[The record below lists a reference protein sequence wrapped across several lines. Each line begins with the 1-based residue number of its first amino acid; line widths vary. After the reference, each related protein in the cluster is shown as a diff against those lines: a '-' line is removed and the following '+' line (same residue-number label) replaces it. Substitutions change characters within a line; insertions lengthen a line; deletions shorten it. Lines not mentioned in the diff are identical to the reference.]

1 MTTLPPAGY
10 AAGVPRPAIG
20 FSIDVPDHWTVL
32 DLDPDTWDGWLD
44 AFLDQRLAGR
54 SAASRERGPA
64 RAALLDLLRRLHDD
78 EVFMAAI
85 LAADVGGE
93 LVSASATL
101 AWRRVPPADDGIPVE
116 GLREIYLRA
125 PAGPGEDVD
134 ARRVE
139 VVELAA
145 GAGVKVVT
153 RETLAP
159 PGVGGP
165 RPVRLI
171 QYLVP
176 VLDTEWLAVIT
187 ASTGNAA
194 LEPGVEEVADDM
206 AATLRFTPSSGHAG
220 SRSTR
225 VTDR

>member
-1 MTTLPPAGY
+1 MTALPPAGY

-20 FSIDVPDHWTVL
+20 FSLDVPDHWTVL
-32 DLDPDTWDGWLD
+32 DLNPDTWDGWLD

-54 SAASRERGPA
+54 AAAARERRPA
-64 RAALLDLLRRLHDD
+64 RAALRDLLRRLHDE

-85 LAADVGGE
+85 LAADLGAE

-101 AWRRVPPADDGIPVE
+101 AWRRVPPAEGGIPVE

-134 ARRVE
+134 ERRVE
-139 VVELAA
+139 VVDLGA

-153 RETLAP
+153 RETPRL
-159 PGVGGP
+159 PGLPEP
-165 RPVRLI
+165 RPVRLV

-206 AATLRFTPSSGHAG
+206 GATLRFTPPS
-220 SRSTR
+220 
-225 VTDR
+225 

>member
-1 MTTLPPAGY
+1 MTQLPPAGY

-32 DLDPDTWDGWLD
+32 DLNPDTWDGWLD

-54 SAASRERGPA
+54 PDAARERGPA
-64 RAALLDLLRRLHDD
+64 RAALADLLRRLHG
-78 EVFMAAI
+78 EQVFIAAI
-85 LAADVGGE
+85 LAADVRGQ

-101 AWRRVPPADDGIPVE
+101 AWRRVPPGDDGIPVE
-116 GLREIYLRA
+116 GLREVYLRA

-134 ARRVE
+134 RRRVE

-153 RETLAP
+153 SETPELPGLAE
-159 PGVGGP
+159 P
-165 RPVRLI
+165 RPVRLT

-194 LEPGVEEVADDM
+194 LAPGVEEVADGM
-206 AATLRFTPSSGHAG
+206 AATLNFTRQPG

-225 VTDR
+225 VTDL